1 MKRLKTKVLFLG
13 VFLFTLFIFRRLTA
27 STKSQRRPID
37 VDLSPLTI
45 ISRFRFA
52 ERIRDRTAQSGA
64 SLCANPALVNNGGK
78 VTVSWTGIVRQEPR
92 DWVGL
97 FCPSGADARAYIE
110 FCFTSSS
117 VKQIESS
124 CVARAHSRG
133 CGSVEFTLFNLRS
146 DCEFRYYGNGTH
158 VELVAV
164 SNKVKFI
171 GGREAPLQGHLALTA
186 NPTQMR
192 VSWTSGSSN
201 TPFVQY
207 GLHPEMLQ
215 FSAKGTSQTYAAS
228 DMCGP
233 PANITGYFIDPG
245 YLHDVLL
252 TGLHPNTPYY
262 YKFGSKGI
270 FSWVKK
276 FETAIPR
283 GDPTAFQFIVYGD
296 MGDMHSPGAVSTARS
311 VLQGVQ
317 KGAAFVMHVGDLSY
331 ATGRALRWEAWMA
344 LIEPYATLVPYMI
357 CIGNHEYCHMEGG
370 SKDPSH
376 APGEGFH
383 PKWGDYANDSR
394 GECGVP
400 VFHRFRMP
408 DMGFGLWWYS
418 YDYGLVHFTVIS
430 TEHDFT
436 PGSPQYQ
443 WIESDLKSVDR
454 TTTPWVIVAG
464 HRPMYT
470 SEVGYGNQIHLWM
483 QKFLEEMF
491 HRHRVDLAVWGHYH
505 SYERTCAVYKQKCDL
520 TGTVHIVIGSGG
532 YYVDDIVY
540 HQPAPW
546 SLQVQLKY
554 GYLQVSVANCSALFL
569 EFVGSSENEVKDQVW
584 IYR

>member
-1 MKRLKTKVLFLG
+1 M
-13 VFLFTLFIFRRLTA
+13 
-27 STKSQRRPID
+27 
-37 VDLSPLTI
+37 VDLSPLKI
-45 ISRFRFA
+45 IPRFRFT
-52 ERIRDRTAQSGA
+52 ERIRDRTAKSGA
-64 SLCANPALVNNGGK
+64 SLSANPTLVNNGGK
-78 VTVSWTGIVRQEPR
+78 VTVSWTGIVQQEPR

-97 FCPSGADARAYIE
+97 FCPQGADARAYID

-117 VKQIESS
+117 IKQNESS
-124 CVARAHSRG
+124 CVTSIHSRDS
-133 CGSVEFTLFNLRS
+133 GSVQFTLFNLRY
-146 DCEFRYYGNGTH
+146 DCEFRYYKNDTQ

-164 SNKVKFI
+164 SNKVNFV

-192 VSWTSGSSN
+192 IRWTSGSSS

-207 GLHPEMLQ
+207 GLHPEKLR
-215 FSAKGTSQTYAAS
+215 FSTEGTSQTYAAS

-245 YLHDVLL
+245 FLHDVLL
-252 TGLHPNTPYY
+252 TGMRPNTLYY
-262 YKFGSKGI
+262 YKFGSKGSLSGI
-270 FSWVKK
+270 KTFS
-276 FETAIPR
+276 TAIPR
-283 GDPTAFQFIVYGD
+283 GDPTPFQFIVYGD
-296 MGDMHSPGAVSTARS
+296 MGNMREPGAESTARS
-311 VLQGVQ
+311 VLKRVKKGV
-317 KGAAFVMHVGDLSY
+317 AFVMHVGDLSY
-331 ATGRALRWEAWMA
+331 AIGRALIWESWMA

-357 CIGNHEYCHMEGG
+357 CIGNHEYGHTVGG

-383 PKWGDYANDSR
+383 PKWGDYVNDSF

-408 DMGFGLWWYS
+408 DTGFGLWWYS

-454 TTTPWVIVAG
+454 TKTPWVIVAG

-470 SEVGYGNQIHLWM
+470 TEYGYNSQVDLWM
-483 QKFLEEMF
+483 QKCLEKMF
-491 HRHRVDLAVWGHYH
+491 HRYRVNLGVWGHYH

-520 TGTVHIVIGSGG
+520 TGTVHIVVGSGG
-532 YYVDDIVY
+532 YILDNIAAR
-540 HQPAPW
+540 QPAPW
-546 SLQVQLKY
+546 SLQFQLKY
-554 GYLQVSVANCSALFL
+554 GYLQVSVANFSALFV
-569 EFVGSSENEVKDQVW
+569 EFVSSSGNEVEDQVW